1 MSDLYEIVR
10 CLICFAL
17 GACCSQGSE
26 VKHVKLNPTSEMR
39 RAELFVW
46 LPEKPAK
53 SVIVFCPGHNG
64 VGKSFVGSLQW
75 QAFAKKRD
83 MALCGLSFASDYN
96 LTRQGKGYS
105 HVERGSGK
113 LLLDALDGIFKGQNI
128 PLFLYGYSAGARF
141 TASFVAWKPDRL
153 LGWCASGVGRWPALP
168 VKQKKGI
175 PHGIVACGEYDA
187 ACYWSSLNYFQRARK
202 QGRKWTWLSLKNLGH
217 GYSKTLDGYVRASI
231 EHLCSRTSSER
242 KGVWFDL
249 DTKKTLSGN
258 QSKDYPEFSVWVPKD
273 DNLIG
278 LWNTCHHP

>member
-1 MSDLYEIVR
+1 MRVFNKILR
-10 CLICFAL
+10 CLILIAL
-17 GACCSQGSE
+17 GASCSQGSE
-26 VKHVKLNPTSEMR
+26 VKHVKLSPTSEMM

-46 LPEKPAK
+46 VPEASVKA
-53 SVIVFCPGHNG
+53 VIVFCSGHNG
-64 VGKSFVGSLQW
+64 VGRSFVENVQW
-75 QAFAKKRD
+75 QAFARKHD
-83 MALCGLSFASDYN
+83 LALCGLSFASDYH

-113 LLLDALDGIFKGQNI
+113 LLLDALDGIFKGQKL

-168 VKQKKGI
+168 TKQQREI

-217 GYSKTLDGYVRASI
+217 GYSKTLDTYVRASI
-231 EHLCSRTSSER
+231 EPLCRKTAAER

-249 DTKKTLSGN
+249 DTKKALSGA
-258 QSKDYPEFSVWVPKD
+258 QSQGYPEFSVWVPKD
-273 DNLIG
+273 TQVIK
-278 LWNTCHHP
+278 LWNAHHHP